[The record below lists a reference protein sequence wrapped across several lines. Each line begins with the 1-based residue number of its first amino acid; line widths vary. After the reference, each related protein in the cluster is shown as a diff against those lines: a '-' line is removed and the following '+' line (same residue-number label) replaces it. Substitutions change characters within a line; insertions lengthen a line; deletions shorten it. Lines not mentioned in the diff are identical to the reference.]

1 VGVHSKASAEAAMF
15 AAPVLAAQQVE
26 AEEVFRAGVVVPVEA
41 VAGVVAAVVVDAGK
55 KRSSFV
61 YCSHVCVGGKKMR
74 QLTGNLRN
82 AFMNR
87 CHRVAF
93 VLAVF
98 VVGIGSVQTALGA
111 AAAKQKTFSTPEE
124 AVKALIDATKKND
137 MKGIL
142 EILGP
147 EAKPFLETVDPISDR
162 EARERFVKSYEESNK
177 LVKSGDT
184 KAVLEV
190 GKDGWPLPIPLVK
203 ENAGWRFDTQE
214 GKEEII
220 NRRIGRNELDV
231 IQVCLAVVDAEREY
245 YQRDPDGDK
254 LLQYAQK
261 FISTKGK
268 RDGLYWETKAN
279 EQPSP
284 LGPLVAR
291 ARGEGY
297 KGADGKP
304 IPYHGYY
311 YKILT
316 GQGKNAPGGAYDYL
330 VRGKMMG
337 GFGMVAY
344 PAQYGSSGIMTF
356 IVNHDGVV
364 YQKDLGPKTA
374 SVAQSM
380 TRFNP
385 DKTWTAVKQ

>member
-1 VGVHSKASAEAAMF
+1 MKSSLDLSAVVRMFASEESKMLHLIASSKNLMMKKYCGLLLGLIIVLVSASA
-15 AAPVLAAQQVE
+15 QV
-26 AEEVFRAGVVVPVEA
+26 
-41 VAGVVAAVVVDAGK
+41 
-55 KRSSFV
+55 
-61 YCSHVCVGGKKMR
+61 
-74 QLTGNLRN
+74 
-82 AFMNR
+82 
-87 CHRVAF
+87 
-93 VLAVF
+93 
-98 VVGIGSVQTALGA
+98 ALGA
-111 AAAKQKTFSTPEE
+111 AAAKQRTFSSPEE
-124 AVKALIDATKKND
+124 GVKALIDAAKKND
-137 MKGIL
+137 TKGIL

-147 EAKPFLETVDPISDR
+147 EAKSIIESGDPVADR
-162 EARERFVKSYEESNK
+162 TAQERFVKSYDEANK
-177 LVKSGDT
+177 LMKSGDT
-184 KAVLEV
+184 TSILEV
-190 GKDGWPLPIPLVK
+190 GKDNWPFPIPLVK
-203 ENAGWRFDTQE
+203 ENAGWRFDTKE
-214 GKEEII
+214 GKEEIV

-268 RDGLYWETKAN
+268 RDGLYWETKPG

-284 LGPLVAR
+284 LGPLVAH

-297 KGADGKP
+297 KGAGGKP
-304 IPYHGYY
+304 VAYHGYY
-311 YKILT
+311 YKLLT
-316 GQGKNAPGGAYDYL
+316 GQGKDAPGGAYDYM

-380 TRFNP
+380 TKFNP

>member
-1 VGVHSKASAEAAMF
+1 
-15 AAPVLAAQQVE
+15 
-26 AEEVFRAGVVVPVEA
+26 
-41 VAGVVAAVVVDAGK
+41 
-55 KRSSFV
+55 
-61 YCSHVCVGGKKMR
+61 MR

-87 CHRVAF
+87 CHRLAF
-93 VLAVF
+93 ALVVF
-98 VVGIGSVQTALGA
+98 VVTVGSVQVALGA
-111 AAAKQKTFSTPEE
+111 AAAKQKTFSSPEE
-124 AVKALIDATKKND
+124 GIKALIDATKKND
-137 MKGIL
+137 MKEIL
-142 EILGP
+142 QILGP
-147 EAKPFLETVDPISDR
+147 EAKPFLETGDPVSDR
-162 EARERFVKSYEESNK
+162 ETRERFVKSYEESNK

-190 GKDGWPLPIPLVK
+190 GKDAWPLPIPLVK

-214 GKEEII
+214 GKEEIV

-268 RDGLYWETKAN
+268 RDGLYWETKPN

-316 GQGKNAPGGAYDYL
+316 GQGKDAPDGAYDYL

-364 YQKDLGPKTA
+364 YQKDLGAKTA

-380 TRFNP
+380 TKFNP